1 MSLPAPN
8 LDDRT
13 FQQLVDEAKRFVQ
26 RRCPSWTDHNVSDP
40 GVTLIETFAWM
51 TDLLLYRLNRVPE
64 RNYMKFLN
72 LIGVELFPPTAAHTE
87 VSFRL
92 SSHQEDEVRIAEGT
106 AVSTRR
112 TPTEQ
117 SVGFTTVE
125 ELTIVPAT
133 SEVVGSMIDG
143 TELRDHTPRMGL
155 GPPFPCFDDR
165 PKVDDALYVGFDR
178 PAPSS
183 IVLLQ
188 ITCEVGGHG
197 IDPRDPPVWWEAWNG
212 DGNRWERCDVERD
225 TTGGLNVTGAVEL
238 HLPHGHASSSV
249 AGRTAAWLRC
259 RVVEVVGEQQPYRSS
274 PRIVSVSGAT
284 VGGDV
289 EAIHGERVDNEV
301 LGTSEGVAGQTFV
314 VQAPPVVLGSDPLV
328 LEVRP
333 PPLRDERNGDSPA
346 LPPTVAESGAA
357 EDVPWEEWTRVADFA
372 DSRSG
377 SRHFRLDP
385 TTGEVS
391 LGPAVRL
398 EDGSLHQYGA
408 VPPKGSVLRLRAYRT
423 GGGQQGNVA
432 ARAISTLRSSIPYVA
447 TVYNRRLAAGGVD
460 GESVSEARIR
470 GPIAIRTRNRAVTTE
485 DYEELVRQAAPEIR
499 RVRCVLQEDGPDAG
513 ALRVLVIP
521 AAREEEGRIR
531 LEHLILAGA
540 SGNRIRDYL
549 DERRVVGTRVE
560 VEPPSYL
567 GVKVAA
573 RVKARPDADHRR
585 LEREALRALYSYF
598 NPLSGGPEGDGWPFG
613 RPVQVGEVHGVLQG
627 VRGVDHVEEAV
638 LVAANPVTRE
648 LFEPRDRIDLQPTNL
663 VFSFEHQVE
672 VES

>member
-8 LDDRT
+8 LDDRD
-13 FQQLVDEAKRFVQ
+13 FQKLVDEAKRFVQ
-26 RRCPSWTDHNVSDP
+26 RRCPTWTDHNVSDP

-64 RNYMKFLN
+64 RNYLKFLN
-72 LIGVELFPPTAAHTE
+72 LIGVELFPPTAARVE

-92 SSHQEDEVRIAEGT
+92 SSHQDDEVRIAEGT

-143 TELRDHTPRMGL
+143 SELRDHTPRMGL
-155 GPPFPCFDDR
+155 GRAFTCFDER
-165 PKVDDALYVGFDR
+165 PKVGDALYVGFDR
-178 PAPSS
+178 PAPSN
-183 IVLLQ
+183 IVLLE

-197 IDPRDPPVWWEAWNG
+197 INPLDPPVWWEAW
-212 DGNRWERCDVERD
+212 DGEDNRWERCDVERD

-238 HLPHGHASSSV
+238 HLPHGHAQSSV
-249 AGRTAAWLRC
+249 AGRTSAWLRC
-259 RVVEVVGEQQPYRSS
+259 RVVEAVEGQESYRSS
-274 PRIVSVSGAT
+274 PKIVSLSGAT

-289 EAIHGERVDNEV
+289 EAVHGARVDNEV

-314 VQAPPVVLGSDPLV
+314 VQAPPVVLGPDPIV

-333 PPLRDERNGDSPA
+333 PPLRDEPAGDGQE
-346 LPPTVAESGAA
+346 PPRAEEPGATEDGAWEAWDRVDDFAES
-357 EDVPWEEWTRVADFA
+357 RQ
-372 DSRSG
+372 G

-385 TTGEVS
+385 TTGEVA

-398 EDGSLHQYGA
+398 EDGSVRQYGA

-423 GGGQQGNVA
+423 GGGQRGNVA
-432 ARAISTLRSSIPYVA
+432 ARSIGTLRSSIPYVA

-460 GESVSEARIR
+460 GETVSEARVR
-470 GPIAIRTRNRAVTTE
+470 GPIAIRTRNRAVTAE

-513 ALRVLVIP
+513 SLRILVIP
-521 AAREEEGRIR
+521 NAPEPEGRIR
-531 LEHLILAGA
+531 LEHLILGGA
-540 SGNRIRDYL
+540 VGTRIRDYL
-549 DERRVVGTRVE
+549 DERRVVGTRVAL
-560 VEPPSYL
+560 EPPSYL

-573 RVKARPDADHRR
+573 RVKARPDADHQR
-585 LEREALRALYSYF
+585 LEQDALQALYSYF
-598 NPLSGGPEGDGWPFG
+598 NPLSGGPDGDGWPFG
-613 RPVQVGEVHGVLQG
+613 RPVQVGEVHGVLQR
-627 VRGVDHVEEAV
+627 VRGMDHVEEAV
-638 LVAANPVTRE
+638 LVPANPVSRE
-648 LFEPRDRIDLQPTNL
+648 LFEPVDRIDLEPTNL
-663 VFSFEHQVE
+663 VFSFEHEVE
-672 VES
+672 VEP

>member
-8 LDDRT
+8 LDDRS

-64 RNYMKFLN
+64 RNYLKFLN
-72 LIGVELFPPTAAHTE
+72 LIGVELFPPTAARAE

-92 SSHQEDEVRIAEGT
+92 SSHQEEEVRIAEGT
-106 AVSTRR
+106 MVSTRR

-117 SVGFTTVE
+117 PVGFTTVQ
-125 ELTIVPAT
+125 ELAIVPAT
-133 SEVVGSMIDG
+133 SEVVASMIDG

-155 GPPFPCFDDR
+155 GRAFPCFDDR
-165 PKVDDALYVGFDR
+165 PKVDDALYIGFDL
-178 PAPSS
+178 PAPSN

-188 ITCEVGGHG
+188 IQCEVGGHG
-197 IDPRDPPVWWEAWNG
+197 IDPRDPPVRWEAWDGDTNG
-212 DGNRWERCDVERD
+212 WERCDVERD

-238 HLPHGHASSSV
+238 HLPHGHARSSV
-249 AGRTAAWLRC
+249 ARRASAWLRC
-259 RVVEVVGEQQPYRSS
+259 RVVEVEEEQQPYRSS
-274 PRIVSVSGAT
+274 PKIVSVSGAT

-289 EAIHGERVDNEV
+289 EAVHGVQVDNEV
-301 LGTSEGVAGQTFV
+301 LGTSEGVAGQSFV
-314 VQAPPVVLGSDPLV
+314 VQSPPVVLGSDPVV

-333 PPLRDERNGDSPA
+333 APLRDEEPG
-346 LPPTVAESGAA
+346 EAA
-357 EDVPWEEWTRVADFA
+357 EVAWEEWTRVADFA
-372 DSRSG
+372 DSRQD

-385 TTGEVS
+385 TTGEVT

-398 EDGSLHQYGA
+398 QDGSIRQFGA
-408 VPPKGSVLRLRAYRT
+408 VPAKGSVLRLRAYRT

-460 GESVSEARIR
+460 GESVSEARVR
-470 GPIAIRTRNRAVTTE
+470 GPIAMRTRNRAVTTE

-499 RVRCVLQEDGPDAG
+499 RVRCVLEEDGPDAG

-521 AAREEEGRIR
+521 SAREREGRIR
-531 LEHLILAGA
+531 LEHLILGPDA
-540 SGNRIRDYL
+540 GNRIRDYL
-549 DERRVVGTRVE
+549 DERRVVGVRVE

-573 RVKARPDADHRR
+573 RVKARPDADHGR
-585 LEREALRALYSYF
+585 LEHDALRALYSYF
-598 NPLSGGPEGDGWPFG
+598 NPLSGGPDGDGWPFG
-613 RPVQVGEVHGVLQG
+613 RPVQVGEVHGVLQR

-638 LVAANPVTRE
+638 LAPANPVSRE

-663 VFSFEHQVE
+663 VFSFEHEVE
-672 VES
+672 VEP